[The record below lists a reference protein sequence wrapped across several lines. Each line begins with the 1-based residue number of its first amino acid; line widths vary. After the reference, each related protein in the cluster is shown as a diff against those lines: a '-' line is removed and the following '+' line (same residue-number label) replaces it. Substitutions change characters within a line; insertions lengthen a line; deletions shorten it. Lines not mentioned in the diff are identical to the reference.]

1 MYSGIH
7 DVIGNENEM
16 VFDDALLDE
25 VASDPLL
32 QKIMDTM
39 DPGVPTSI
47 GGDVQGHSSRSQ
59 APPNSLP
66 LAYGNSVTPPVT
78 PSRGQT
84 SASMSASTL
93 TPTKQ
98 NVIDML
104 LSKIELSDDQL
115 NKLIEEQKQDAS
127 GANNS
132 LDDLLPPAAPA
143 QTPSSSGADVESD
156 LDMLTLDQLRS
167 AQVTS
172 ITRISSQAPQISQSA
187 TYGSTAALQ
196 NSFHNAS
203 GTSWVWT
210 QSHFKAMHIDTL
222 LYML

>member
-39 DPGVPTSI
+39 DPGVPTSM
-47 GGDVQGHSSRSQ
+47 GSDVQGHSSRSQ

-66 LAYGNSVTPPVT
+66 LAYGNTVTPPVT

-172 ITRISSQAPQISQSA
+172 ITRISSQAPPISQSA
-187 TYGSTAALQ
+187 TYGSTTALQ

-222 LYML
+222 LYLL